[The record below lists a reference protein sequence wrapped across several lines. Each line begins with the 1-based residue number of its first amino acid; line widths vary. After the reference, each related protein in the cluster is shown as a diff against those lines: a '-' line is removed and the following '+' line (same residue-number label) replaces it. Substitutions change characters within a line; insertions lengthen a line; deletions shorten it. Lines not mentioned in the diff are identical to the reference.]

1 MFRECSP
8 PGTKSYFYQ
17 KIEANFY
24 NILLSIFITRGLY
37 IKMSTS
43 IVKQMLINKLDVS
56 SDDLLDSIKSFCFYD
71 AKTWETISFIKTKKE
86 RINYLLKNETFSR
99 ANPVYDDD
107 EEVWAFWVE
116 DETDGPN
123 PQFQAINCR
132 VCGNYISINPN
143 IPINIKCHCHINED
157 NWDDDDEDWVDSD
170 SDDDSDDDDWEEDWI
185 DENWVPVEN
194 DA

>member
-1 MFRECSP
+1 
-8 PGTKSYFYQ
+8 
-17 KIEANFY
+17 
-24 NILLSIFITRGLY
+24 
-37 IKMSTS
+37 MSTS